1 MSSLADVF
9 RVLNRMRDDG
19 IVAQYAVGGAT
30 AVLFYAEPTRTYDL
44 DVFVAFEAS
53 GGDDALAP
61 LSRVHGWARERGLQ
75 PRAEHLM
82 IEGVPV
88 RFLPA
93 CNPLAR
99 AALAAAR
106 LHDYEG
112 VAVRV
117 VDPDHLAA
125 LALQAGGAR
134 RRERA
139 WQLLEAGAV
148 DRERLRRILAA
159 HAPAVEV
166 PDDA

>member
-53 GGDDALAP
+53 GGGDALAP
-61 LSRVHGWARERGLQ
+61 LSRVYGWARERGFS

-88 RFLPA
+88 QFLPA
-93 CNPLAR
+93 YNALAR